1 MRRAARER
9 GRAARERDR
18 DPRGAAREAHATDP
32 PALVRR
38 AHAGRRVAP
47 VRDLPHQAESLLS
60 ARRGGR
66 APGRRQRGPL
76 RAPARGVQGP
86 DAVHRHH
93 AQPADDAGR
102 RRGVRRHDAGTR
114 RLDHRRRAARPDGT
128 RLAYRRTRRHSP
140 HVRRFVWLIFLPAGL
155 AAQQPVV
162 SPALSRALTRVQD
175 TTFSVWLFARPW
187 ASLDDVSDRVAAAGA
202 RVRVRSRWLHAI
214 SADVP
219 AFALRQFLKDRNL
232 SRIQPLGRFKLRSRP
247 GHPTPDLAPRVTFA
261 PAAGPGDTCGVS
273 PGDDP
278 VLGPSAMPYRQ
289 LHLRPLTDQ
298 GIDAT
303 GVRIA
308 LLDTGFDTANP
319 AFNGITITAQYDFV
333 FKDSVVRDEPG
344 KDVAGAQ
351 SHGTATWSL
360 FAGEVTG
367 RLHGIARGAR
377 YLLAKTEDIRSE
389 TRVEEDNY
397 VAALEWADSI
407 GVDIVSSSLGY
418 LTFDNGFSYTPSQL
432 NGDIA
437 VTTVAADMAA
447 QRGILVVTA
456 AGNDGPDSRSI
467 WTPADGDSVL
477 AVGAEDSLG
486 TIAFFSSRGPT
497 ADGRIKP
504 DFTAPGIA
512 VCVVTDIG
520 HVNRLDGTSF
530 ATPLLAASA
539 ALIKQLHPTLTPI
552 GLRTAFRNVANNRA
566 SPDTIRGWGRPDVS
580 AVGVFPTGVAAIA
593 PLPSGGTLTTITPAF
608 SWTVG
613 TVPPSAMPVSYR
625 LRIARDS
632 AFTTPL
638 IDTILT
644 VETFDL
650 GQPLKPGSVFWQVD
664 ATAATGEKATTGI
677 VGPIPVPPWATLLTL
692 NNPAGSVTNSA
703 APTFTWSSPGVSSPP
718 GPLTYDLAVQRVSTG
733 LYDFGVVG
741 LRDTTFT
748 LTQPLEL
755 NTTYRW
761 HLMIHAGNDTT
772 LVRSQGT
779 FLVTDGGLPTATL
792 LYQNFPNPFPAGGRD
807 STCLWFDVAT
817 AGTVDLDIIDLRGNP
832 VRRFIPGKD

>member
-1 MRRAARER
+1 
-9 GRAARERDR
+9 
-18 DPRGAAREAHATDP
+18 
-32 PALVRR
+32 
-38 AHAGRRVAP
+38 
-47 VRDLPHQAESLLS
+47 
-60 ARRGGR
+60 
-66 APGRRQRGPL
+66 
-76 RAPARGVQGP
+76 
-86 DAVHRHH
+86 
-93 AQPADDAGR
+93 
-102 RRGVRRHDAGTR
+102 
-114 RLDHRRRAARPDGT
+114 
-128 RLAYRRTRRHSP
+128 
-140 HVRRFVWLIFLPAGL
+140 VRRFVWLIFLPAGL

-162 SPALSRALTRVQD
+162 SPALPRALTRVQD

-219 AFALRQFLKDRNL
+219 ASALRQFLKDRDL
-232 SRIQPLGRFKLRSRP
+232 RRIQPLGRFKLRSRP
-247 GHPTPDLAPRVTFA
+247 GHPTSDLAPLVTFA

-303 GVRIA
+303 GVRIV

-418 LTFDNGFSYTPSQL
+418 LAFDNGFSYTPSQL

-456 AGNDGPDSRSI
+456 AGNDGPNPRSLS
-467 WTPADGDSVL
+467 TPADGDSVL

-497 ADGRIKP
+497 ADGRLKP
-504 DFTAPGIA
+504 DFTAPGVA
-512 VCVVTDIG
+512 VCVLSGIG
-520 HVNRLDGTSF
+520 QVRRGDGTSF
-530 ATPLLAASA
+530 ATPVLAASA
-539 ALIKQLHPTLTPI
+539 ALVKQMHPTLMPME
-552 GLRTAFRNVANNRA
+552 LRAAFRNTGSKRA
-566 SPDTIRGWGRPDVS
+566 APDSIYGWGRPDV
-580 AVGVFPTGVAAIA
+580 AAAAVFPTGVTATA
-593 PLPSGGTLTTITPAF
+593 PLPTAGPLTTITPVF
-608 SWTVG
+608 IWTVARCR
-613 TVPPSAMPVSYR
+613 PPQHRCA
-625 LRIARDS
+625 IAC
-632 AFTTPL
+632 
-638 IDTILT
+638 
-644 VETFDL
+644 
-650 GQPLKPGSVFWQVD
+650 G
-664 ATAATGEKATTGI
+664 
-677 VGPIPVPPWATLLTL
+677 
-692 NNPAGSVTNSA
+692 
-703 APTFTWSSPGVSSPP
+703 
-718 GPLTYDLAVQRVSTG
+718 
-733 LYDFGVVG
+733 
-741 LRDTTFT
+741 
-748 LTQPLEL
+748 
-755 NTTYRW
+755 
-761 HLMIHAGNDTT
+761 
-772 LVRSQGT
+772 
-779 FLVTDGGLPTATL
+779 
-792 LYQNFPNPFPAGGRD
+792 
-807 STCLWFDVAT
+807 
-817 AGTVDLDIIDLRGNP
+817 
-832 VRRFIPGKD
+832 